1 MPSSNINHVV
11 LTGRLTSDP
20 ELRALPSGRSVCE
33 LRIAVNI
40 RRRDASG
47 EWGERPNFFDVV
59 VYGANGE
66 NVARHLHKGRALAVD
81 GRLDWREWEAEDG
94 RVAQAVRVVANTVQ
108 FLGSPAGGSASGSDG
123 GSPEDA
129 GADDGGDLH
138 AIDGDNDDGESLEYA
153 DQEAIAAAA

>member
-1 MPSSNINHVV
+1 MSANINHVV

-33 LRIAVNI
+33 LRMAVNI

-66 NVARHLHKGRALAVD
+66 NVARHLYKGRPVAVD

-94 RVAQAVRVVANTVQ
+94 RIAQAVRVVASTVQ
-108 FLGSPAGGSASGSDG
+108 FLGAPPNTS
-123 GSPEDA
+123 EDLPPA
-129 GADDGGDLH
+129 GADGGGLH
-138 AIDGDNDDGESLEYA
+138 AIAGEAEESLEYA

>member
-1 MPSSNINHVV
+1 MSANINHVV

-33 LRIAVNI
+33 LRMAVNI
-40 RRRDASG
+40 RRRDPSG

-66 NVARHLHKGRALAVD
+66 NVARHLHKGRPVAVD
-81 GRLDWREWEAEDG
+81 GRLDWREWETDDG
-94 RVAQAVRVVANTVQ
+94 RMAQAVRVVANTVQ
-108 FLGSPAGGSASGSDG
+108 FLGAPPGGSDG
-123 GSPEDA
+123 MPPE
-129 GADDGGDLH
+129 GADGGGLH
-138 AIDGDNDDGESLEYA
+138 AIAGDDEESLEYA